1 MIVGAGGRS
10 SVVEHN
16 LAKVGVEGSNP
27 FARSNVFNENKRL
40 SLKLL
45 AALFAIDRPEDRRKI
60 PANFSGMTA
69 PCPHDRPTNAPATRR
84 TMRRYVIGGPS
95 APAPGSDQAL

>member
-1 MIVGAGGRS
+1 
-10 SVVEHN
+10 
-16 LAKVGVEGSNP
+16 
-27 FARSNVFNENKRL
+27 
-40 SLKLL
+40 
-45 AALFAIDRPEDRRKI
+45 
-60 PANFSGMTA
+60 MTA